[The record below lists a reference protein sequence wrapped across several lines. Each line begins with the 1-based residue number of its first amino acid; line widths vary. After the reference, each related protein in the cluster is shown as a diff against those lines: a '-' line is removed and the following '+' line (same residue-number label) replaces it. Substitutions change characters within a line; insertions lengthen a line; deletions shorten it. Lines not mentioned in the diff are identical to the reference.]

1 MAATIENILY
11 FCNVKRVLRH
21 EVAAS
26 SSVFCVTNLGKKFN
40 RNDGGSSNALKGLA
54 VHSLTHRIAVF
65 YVKNVLI

>member
-1 MAATIENILY
+1 MAATMDKILY
-11 FCNVKRVLRH
+11 FCNVKTNRRH
-21 EVAAS
+21 DVAAKG
-26 SSVFCVTNLGKKFN
+26 SVFCVTNLGKKFN